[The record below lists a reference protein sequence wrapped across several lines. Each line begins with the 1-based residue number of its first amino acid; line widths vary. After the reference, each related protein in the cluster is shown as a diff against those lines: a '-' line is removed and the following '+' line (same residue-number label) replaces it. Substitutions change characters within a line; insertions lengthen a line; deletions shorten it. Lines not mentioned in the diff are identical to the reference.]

1 MGEED
6 SMTGEYAYMS
16 MHREMRGEPEPVL
29 EDADMLE
36 RVWGRRW
43 GVDNDVGELR
53 AVLVSRPGAEWEP
66 MMSGGEYVP
75 EFNAWLGPEKMW
87 YWEGKARPDL
97 ERAQAQHD
105 QLTKI
110 LQEEGVEVFSLH
122 SPAPHLTRAVFT
134 RDQAI
139 IVPGGAVIC
148 RFGIDYRRGEERMIS
163 STLGVLEMPILRTI
177 HGAGLMEGGSFC
189 WLNSQTAAVSIG
201 HRSNHE
207 GARQLE
213 EILAVMGVEL
223 LWVDNV
229 GYGIH
234 IDGSLVMIDV
244 DLALVSMPD
253 LPWWFLER
261 LRELGIT
268 TVDAHPL
275 DGAFGVN
282 CLAVRPGRVIMSAH
296 AKRTA
301 DTLRGLGVEVIP
313 VEYDELH
320 KGGGGI
326 HCSTLPLIRDRV

>member
-1 MGEED
+1 MSEREPAVSEFVHMG
-6 SMTGEYAYMS
+6 
-16 MHREMRGEPEPVL
+16 MHREMPGEPEPVF
-29 EDADMLE
+29 EDADMLG

-53 AVLVSRPGAEWEP
+53 AVMVSRPGVEWEP

-87 YWEGKARPDL
+87 YWEGEERPDL
-97 ERAQAQHD
+97 ALAQAQHD
-105 QLTKI
+105 TLTET
-110 LQEEGVEVFSLH
+110 LGAEGVEVLSLD
-122 SPAPHLTRAVFT
+122 SPMPHLTRSVFT

-139 IVPGGAVIC
+139 VAPGGAVIC
-148 RFGIDYRRGEERMIS
+148 RFGVDYRRGEERVIS
-163 STLGVLEMPILRTI
+163 RTLGKLEMPILRTI

-189 WLNSQTAAVSIG
+189 WLNPRAAAVSIG

-261 LRELGIT
+261 LGELGIH

-296 AKRTA
+296 AERTA
-301 DTLRGLGVEVIP
+301 DKLRGMGIEVIL

-326 HCSTLPLIRDRV
+326 HCSTLPLIRDPI